1 MANWIIWGLANWFN
15 DLRLINWLTD
25 WLYSQDTDQLTESFM
40 ADWLTDLLTLLSKDW
55 ATDERFQANW
65 IVCPGTDQI
74 TECFMADWLTE

>member
-1 MANWIIWGLANWFN
+1 
-15 DLRLINWLTD
+15 
-25 WLYSQDTDQLTESFM
+25 M

-55 ATDERFQANW
+55 ATDVRFQADW